1 MLVKGALYCEIDIS
15 SEEAIKGLY
24 KKFGIGDCN
33 SIYEVREENGIKG
46 VYRGIDISHHG
57 SSQFNYTLIHEGEEA
72 IEVFEALQILK
83 EKYNKVLEEKEN
95 NNKTK
100 IK

>member
-15 SEEAIKGLY
+15 SEEAIRGLC
-24 KKFGIGDCN
+24 KKFGIDDHN

-46 VYRGIDISHHG
+46 VYRGIDVSHHG
-57 SSQFNYTLIHEGEEA
+57 SPQFNYTLIHEGEEA

-83 EKYNKVLEEKEN
+83 VKYNKVLET
-95 NNKTK
+95 NKTK